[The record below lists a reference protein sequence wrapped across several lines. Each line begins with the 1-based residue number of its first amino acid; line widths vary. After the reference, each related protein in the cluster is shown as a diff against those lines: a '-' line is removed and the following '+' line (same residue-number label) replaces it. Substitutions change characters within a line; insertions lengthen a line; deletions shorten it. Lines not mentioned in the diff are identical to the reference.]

1 MAQITIIT
9 AMYNV
14 SSYLDAY
21 VRSIFEQSF
30 KDFKVLCINDG
41 STDDTLQHIRELTKN
56 DARFTI
62 LTHENRGVYYNY
74 KLALERVDTPYFSI
88 LDPDDWYAPN
98 HLELLY
104 QAIQKDDADLAKGSL
119 VRNYPSQSSNHTST
133 ASHDASI
140 ERLDH
145 RNDTIRKDIQRGH
158 HPARHNCGSQWI
170 SHLYKTDFVKKNA
183 ISFYTRDDGFEWDG
197 DDIFLLSILLKQP
210 KIVFCDDAHYHYL
223 QRATSAVHQI
233 NPLRFTSTVKSR
245 QIETQILNAA
255 YQNGSL
261 SLKRIT
267 WRFFRDSSSN
277 SPSISGFTKR
287 QKVLIPMLTSKHYPK
302 SSNQPIYA
310 QVFHSSKTPK
320 RIITKRSSANYPV
333 HFCTRWIESRR
344 LLWAISHLHRV
355 SP

>member
-1 MAQITIIT
+1 
-9 AMYNV
+9 MYNV
-14 SSYLDAY
+14 SSYLNAY
-21 VRSIFEQSF
+21 VRSIFKQSF

-41 STDDTLQHIRELTKN
+41 STDDTLQHIRELTQN

-255 YQNGSL
+255 YRNGSL
-261 SLKRIT
+261 SKEDYLAIFS
-267 WRFFRDSSSN
+267 RF
-277 SPSISGFTKR
+277 
-287 QKVLIPMLTSKHYPK
+287 LIELSKHFRIYQKAKGFDPNAYVEALSEIVESADLCPSFSFVK
-302 SSNQPIYA
+302 DAKAHHHEKIIRQLSSPFLYA
-310 QVFHSSKTPK
+310 MD
-320 RIITKRSSANYPV
+320 RIKAFTLGY
-333 HFCTRWIESRR
+333 
-344 LLWAISHLHRV
+344 
-355 SP
+355 